1 VTGQV
6 TRLLKARRRSARRAD
21 ERGAV
26 AILMAMFMTVLLVAA
41 AFVLDFGLV
50 RVDRQIDKS
59 AADSATLAG
68 LHALN
73 AGDGLPHS
81 YTGVCTAAQYLQ
93 RNNSRFAGLN
103 PNTGWTDGLGAAAG
117 NGCSSTALRNK
128 TCKPTDK
135 TTWAKWHWQGSANG
149 VDLEVTIESG
159 YSFTGSTWREDS
171 LAVSSTDTGDPA
183 QAGCDQLAVTIEQ
196 SRTPGLGSLAT
207 DEDMFT
213 RVRSVG
219 RVKAQPG
226 DSAPA
231 LLLLKRTGCP
241 VLRTGSN
248 SGGSYV
254 HVYGAVSNNGI
265 SQPGTI
271 HSDSDGVGCTGG
283 SNSNIYIGGGGNGIV
298 AYAGPLV
305 SNPTSP
311 DPTKPGLITSV
322 AMTNGFSGTVI
333 RDTLDNVHGSTALTT
348 GGTNREVVARSLV
361 TRRLVDERYFTGVK
375 GATAA
380 ANTVFTSGSTGPIA
394 SWTKFPA
401 SVDACKPTPAQVTA
415 LGLTSTSRLYVDCA
429 GKFIGD
435 TAGITLNA
443 GTIYFRGWLNP
454 ARTLKM
460 PNATKVYIGNHGA
473 NADAISLGTNA
484 SVEVNG
490 NASNLAASGLCNSGQ
505 STSKATLFVRYGVFK
520 QTGGLLRLCRTTTFM
535 MGGST
540 TGCVPTTTGT
550 APTATPCP
558 GIGTGRGTG
567 QFTQTGGDID
577 WTAPDAVDATLDPS
591 TMEPLSTSAAAWSD
605 VNGPEDLAL
614 WAESGTS
621 SSETYNMTGGGIFN
635 VRGIFMTPNA
645 EPFILSGG
653 ALLNLTNAQYICTS
667 LELNGTGT
675 RVLMKVDP
683 NSAVTLPDLGLVGLV
698 R

>member
-1 VTGQV
+1 MHGEVS
-6 TRLLKARRRSARRAD
+6 RRDRD

-26 AILMAMFMTVLLVAA
+26 LVMVALFMTLLMVAA
-41 AFVLDFGLV
+41 AFVLDLGLV

-73 AGDGLPHS
+73 AGDGYPHS
-81 YTGVCTAAQYLQ
+81 YIGVCTAAQYLQ
-93 RNNSRFAGLN
+93 RNSGRFAGVDTT
-103 PNTGWTDGLGAAAG
+103 TGWKNGLGAASTS
-117 NGCSSTALRNK
+117 GCTDASLRK
-128 TCKPTDK
+128 KACKPTDK
-135 TTWAKWHWQGSANG
+135 STWAVWTWSGESGGASFDIK
-149 VDLEVTIESG
+149 IESG
-159 YSFTGSTWREDS
+159 YTFTGSGWTEDS
-171 LAVSSTDTGDPA
+171 LPASSSDTGLA
-183 QAGCDQLAVTIEQ
+183 SQAGCDQLAITITQ

-207 DEDMFT
+207 ESDLVT
-213 RVRSVG
+213 SIRSVG

-231 LLLLKRTGCP
+231 LLLLKQTGCP

-248 SGGSYV
+248 SGDSYV
-254 HVYGAVSNNGI
+254 HVFGAVSNNGI

-271 HSDSDGVGCTGG
+271 HSDGDGVGCTGG
-283 SNSNIYIGGGGNGIV
+283 SNSNVFIGGGGNGIV
-298 AYAGPLV
+298 AFAGPLV

-311 DPTKPGLITSV
+311 DPSKPGLISSV
-322 AMTNGFSGTVI
+322 ALTNGLSGTVI
-333 RDTLDNVHGSTALTT
+333 RDSLDNVHGSTALTT
-348 GGTNREVVARSLV
+348 GGTSQEVVGRSLV

-375 GATAA
+375 GAISAA
-380 ANTVFTSGSTGPIA
+380 TGVFATGATGPITG
-394 SWTKFPA
+394 WTKFPA

-415 LGLTSTSRLYVDCA
+415 LSLTSASRLYVDCN

-435 TAGITLNA
+435 TAGLTLDA

-454 ARTLKM
+454 ARTLRM
-460 PNATKVYIGNHGA
+460 PNATKVYIGNHVA
-473 NADAISLGTNA
+473 NASAIDLGNNA
-484 SVEVNG
+484 SVEVNN
-490 NASNLAASGLCNSGQ
+490 NAANLGATGLCGSGQ
-505 STSKATLFVRYGVFK
+505 SSSKATLFVRSGVFK

-535 MGGST
+535 MGGSS
-540 TGCVPTTTGT
+540 TGCVPTTSGT
-550 APTATPCP
+550 PPTAAPCP
-558 GIGTGRGTG
+558 GINSGRGYG

-577 WTAPDAVDATLDPS
+577 WTAPDSVDATLDPS
-591 TMEPLSTSAAAWSD
+591 TMDPLPGSAAAWSD
-605 VNGPEDLAL
+605 INGPEDLAL
-614 WAESGTS
+614 WAESGTNS
-621 SSETYNMTGGGIFN
+621 SDTYNMTGGGIFN

-653 ALLNLTNAQYICTS
+653 ALLNLTNAQYICSS
-667 LELNGTGT
+667 LELNGAGT